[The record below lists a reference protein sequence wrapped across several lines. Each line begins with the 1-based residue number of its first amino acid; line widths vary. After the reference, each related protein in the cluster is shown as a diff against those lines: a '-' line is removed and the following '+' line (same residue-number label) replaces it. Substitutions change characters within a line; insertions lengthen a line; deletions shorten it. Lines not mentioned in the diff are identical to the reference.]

1 MSRHVIAK
9 EGMPSILPD
18 TWLDK
23 GSLWIDP
30 EDCIPVTS
38 NFDWA
43 SPSVGIASDIQRNE
57 ETGEVSVE
65 IRWFDE
71 TYTLDEKLYDCSFW
85 ATQLEERTVEAT
97 DDAPAYRL
105 ILKARVRGISI
116 VPIAANPK
124 FDSQEIQAL

>member
-18 TWLDK
+18 TWLEK
-23 GSLWIDP
+23 GSLWMDP
-30 EDCIPVTS
+30 EDKVPVTS
-38 NFDWA
+38 NFDWEKM
-43 SPSVGIASDIQRNE
+43 PIGIASDIQRDE

-71 TYTLDEKLYDCSFW
+71 TFTLDEDSYHSSFW
-85 ATQLEERTVEAT
+85 ATHLEERQVEAT
-97 DDAPAYRL
+97 DDIPEHRL
-105 ILKARVRGISI
+105 ILKAKVRGISI

-124 FDSQEIQAL
+124 FPSQ